1 MKATGQLKEEH
12 KGVLAMLGSFETILD
27 RMVGGGAP
35 DRAELASILDFLRVF
50 VDKCHHG
57 KEEELLFP
65 ALMRQGVGYEGG
77 PVGMMLQE
85 HEAGRALVKTM
96 AAILG
101 RDTAAGFRGSA
112 ALATDSGDWADF
124 VESGRAYI
132 ALLRAHIVK
141 EESVLFSVA
150 DDLLDAESQAAMYG
164 KFEEIEEKRIGA
176 GRHEAFHALIESLA
190 AKYALA

>member
-65 ALMRQGVGYEGG
+65 A
-77 PVGMMLQE
+77 
-85 HEAGRALVKTM
+85 
-96 AAILG
+96 
-101 RDTAAGFRGSA
+101 
-112 ALATDSGDWADF
+112 
-124 VESGRAYI
+124 
-132 ALLRAHIVK
+132 
-141 EESVLFSVA
+141 
-150 DDLLDAESQAAMYG
+150 
-164 KFEEIEEKRIGA
+164 
-176 GRHEAFHALIESLA
+176 
-190 AKYALA
+190 